1 MTDYAMQQIVKAHEK
16 LKAQKATQPKTS
28 TAPAKKTE
36 LSQAEIDRYVQIIA
50 KAAEGYTPP
59 QVQHQP
65 NASLLDQII
74 IARLEAMGLA
84 PAIQQNE
91 VQPALPSFKK
101 GCS

>member
-36 LSQAEIDRYVQIIA
+36 LSQAEIDRYVAIISQ
-50 KAAEGYTPP
+50 AAEGFVPETK
-59 QVQHQP
+59 HNP

-74 IARLEAMGLA
+74 IERLEAMGMR
-84 PAIQQNE
+84 PAIHLTE
-91 VQPALPSFKK
+91 VQQ
-101 GCS
+101 